1 MDTNFEWAE
10 EEPVEHEEYIGQNT
24 LSKIRQMAQENQP
37 ETLAPTLANPP
48 APKGQFELLVDDIE
62 REIASAEGGW
72 AIKDD
77 DWEGPRL
84 VVYQRVSRDPRR
96 SHNGGEYDYWKTY
109 AANGLGIEVTE
120 GWSCDIA
127 DRGQYGGA
135 EYGYDC
141 CIGLEGLKRIAQLA
155 EVTIAAR
162 SWLAKEPGCM
172 KRLKS
177 AIRALDE

>member
-1 MDTNFEWAE
+1 MDTNFEW
-10 EEPVEHEEYIGQNT
+10 EEPVEYEEYGQNT
-24 LSKIRQMAQENQP
+24 LENQP
-37 ETLAPTLANPP
+37 ETL
-48 APKGQFELLVDDIE
+48 APKGQFELLVDDIQG
-62 REIASAEGGW
+62 EIESAEGW

-77 DWEGPRL
+77 GRL
-84 VVYQRVSRDPRR
+84 VVYQQLSRDPRR
-96 SHNGGEYDYWKTY
+96 SRNGGEYDYWKTY

-127 DRGQYGGA
+127 DRSQYGGA